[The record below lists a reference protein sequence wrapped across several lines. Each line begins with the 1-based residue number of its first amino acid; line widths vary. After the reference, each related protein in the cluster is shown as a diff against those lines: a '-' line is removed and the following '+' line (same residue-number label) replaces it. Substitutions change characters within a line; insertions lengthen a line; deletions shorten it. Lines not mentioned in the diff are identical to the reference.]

1 MVQFIVSYYNHDG
14 NYISMAEWH
23 VQTPAPIR
31 RILYAF
37 LIHTYEFFYV
47 ANLLVPLKPVQIA
60 NEDKEIQLASQR
72 SVKIFTEEPSFF
84 MPILFMLVEFEL
96 DYPGKTSAITP

>member
-1 MVQFIVSYYNHDG
+1 MPQYIISYYDHDN
-14 NYISMAEWH
+14 NYLSMAEWH

-31 RILYAF
+31 KIVYAF

-47 ANLLVPLKPVQIA
+47 ANLLVPLKPVQTA
-60 NEDKEIQLASQR
+60 NEDKEIQLASPR
-72 SVKIFTEEPSFF
+72 SVKIFTDEPSFY

-96 DYPGKTSAITP
+96 DYPGTKQAITP

>member
-1 MVQFIVSYYNHDG
+1 MPQFIISYYDHDG
-14 NYISMAEWH
+14 NYVSMAEWH

-31 RILYAF
+31 KIVYAF
-37 LIHTYEFFYV
+37 LLHTYEFYYM
-47 ANLLVPLKPVQIA
+47 ANLLIPLTPVQTA
-60 NEDKEIQLASQR
+60 DADKESQLASPR
-72 SVKIFTEEPSFF
+72 SVKIFTDEPSFF